1 MLNITIDDPELEN
14 SVRKIYGNNEQAMV
28 NAFAEFLQQQKIQ
41 QEVGDAIQQLEE
53 GKGIPLSQAIQEVRA
68 KYE

>member
-41 QEVGDAIQQLEE
+41 KDVDEAIKQLDSGE
-53 GKGIPLSQAIQEVRA
+53 GIPLSQAVQEVRA